1 VADRKRQTRRRVRIA
16 EGIYQD
22 QYGRAATVK
31 VGRVQREQRFPADE
45 PIDRMQAWQVRTRAE
60 LTEDRDEARSIDEPI
75 PERGTYASDLP
86 RRLKQIEGRA
96 SYKSDRS
103 HLRAWVPFIGKVKR
117 TAVRPSHVRAAFS
130 AWIAEGKSART
141 IRHRRRVLRE
151 LYQGLDGAHA
161 KPPIKGVKIPK
172 PEDPHPTPVPLATIQ
187 RVAASLKAG
196 KIGEKRHGPKR
207 TLAAVHHAEPAKA
220 RARFLVR
227 ATTGQRPS
235 QIMRAE
241 PDDVDLKRRIW
252 FVRAGKGGHAIP
264 LPLTVEMV
272 RAWKAFSAANAWG
285 PFDSRSFSK
294 TLRRHGWPTGTRPYN
309 LRHTFAIDHLLA
321 GTSLDDLQG
330 LLGHRQIETT
340 RKFYAP
346 VLLAL
351 LKKAVG
357 RRKLKL
363 A

>member
-1 VADRKRQTRRRVRIA
+1 MKPSSRRRRTRIA
-16 EGIYQD
+16 PGIYD
-22 QYGRAATVK
+22 DRWGRSATVK
-31 VGRVQREQRFPADE
+31 VGRVQREQRFAVDTLLE
-45 PIDRMQAWQVRTRAE
+45 TIKAWQVRTRAD
-60 LTEDRDEARSIDEPI
+60 LTEDREDTRAIDEPV
-75 PERGTYASDLP
+75 PERGTFAHDLP

-103 HLRAWVPFIGKVKR
+103 HLKAWLPYIGHLKR
-117 TAVRPSHVRAAFS
+117 TTIRPSHVRAAFS
-130 AWIAEGKSART
+130 AWLTDGKSPRT

-161 KPPIKGVKIPK
+161 RPPIKGVKVPT
-172 PEDPHPTPVPLATIQ
+172 PDDPHPTPVPLATIQ
-187 RVAASLKAG
+187 RVAESLKRG
-196 KIGEKRHGPKR
+196 KRGEKRHGPKR
-207 TLAAVHHAEPAKA
+207 TLAAVQHAEPAKA

-235 QIMRAE
+235 QIMRAI
-241 PDDVDLKRRIW
+241 PADVDLKRKIW

-264 LPLTVEMV
+264 LPLTADMV
-272 RAWKAFSAANAWG
+272 RAWKAFAAAKAWG
-285 PFDSRSFSK
+285 QFDSRSFSK
-294 TLRRHGWPTGTRPYN
+294 TLRRHGWPKGVRPYN

-321 GTSLDDLQG
+321 GTSIGDLQG
-330 LLGHRQIETT
+330 LLGHAQIETT
-340 RKFYAP
+340 RRHYAP

-351 LKKAVG
+351 LKKTVG